1 MRDKIFIDT
10 NIIVYAHDKSS
21 GEKHEIAKDIMNY
34 LWESRKGVLSVQV
47 MQEFYVCV
55 TKKILKPLPLK
66 EARKILEY
74 LMTWDV
80 LTNDKY
86 ITLKAIDFQE
96 KYKISFWDS
105 LIVQAAI
112 EGKAYLIFSEDLSN
126 GQTIENV
133 RIVNPFLQDW
143 KSAITRE
150 G

>member
-21 GEKHEIAKDIMNY
+21 GKKYEIAKDIMNY
-34 LWESRKGVLSVQV
+34 LWESRKGVISVQV

-74 LMTWDV
+74 LMNWDV
-80 LTNDKY
+80 VINDKY
-86 ITLKAIDFQE
+86 ITLKAIDLQE

-105 LIVQAAI
+105 LIIQAAI
-112 EGKAYLIFSEDLSN
+112 EGNAGILFSEDLSDR
-126 GQTIENV
+126 QIIEDV
-133 RIVNPFLQDW
+133 KIVNPFIQEW
-143 KSAITRE
+143 KSII
-150 G
+150 